1 MKVEEDDIKE
11 VLALFDKEDIKY
23 INFEYLINNKIIE
36 MNMTKRKIDDKV
48 KVRKKGDEIDRK
60 GIDRTRI

>member
-23 INFEYLINNKIIE
+23 INFEYLINNRIIE

-48 KVRKKGDEIDRK
+48 KVRKKGDEIDR
-60 GIDRTRI
+60 TRI